1 MTDTVDTVETLKLV
15 TPTIF
20 NIAHA
25 LNVIGRQKYP
35 EVCDLFPFK
44 TGWLLHVY
52 GDDNWYVAR
61 MIDNP
66 GSSGN
71 HTSKLPHADAEEVLQ
86 LAARFQEHDTSEVA
100 AEMGSDWHSHF
111 GRAWFGQDRFTY
123 IRSKRNAPKVPD
135 WWSHI
140 ATQLAVYLD
149 IFLLPQLQQI
159 HHARIVRVAPA
170 SYDLGA
176 ITRSL
181 WVLECEEACCQ
192 GTGFMLEN
200 VGLVTCAHVLG
211 TATRAFRATALSKK
225 YPVSVV
231 RKHSIIDLA
240 VLHIDTDTDEQFEAL
255 PRGSS
260 ENMKQLDHLAVAG
273 FPNYRLGDS
282 GVIVTGHVA
291 GFRMISAIRRI
302 LTNAPIVC
310 GNSGGPV
317 LDADGA
323 VIGVA
328 VTGADRM
335 ETAQETEHHGI
346 IPIEALD
353 LIMGASES
361 A

>member
-1 MTDTVDTVETLKLV
+1 MINTVDTAETLRLGN
-15 TPTIF
+15 PTIF

-44 TGWLLHVY
+44 TGYHLHVY
-52 GDDNWYVAR
+52 GDNDWYFAR
-61 MIDNP
+61 MIDSP
-66 GSSGN
+66 SSGGN
-71 HTSKLPHADAEEVLQ
+71 HTSKLPAEDTEAILQ
-86 LAARFQEHDTSEVA
+86 LAARFQKHDTSEVA
-100 AEMGSDWHSHF
+100 RVMGADWHSHF
-111 GRAWFGQDRFTY
+111 GSAWFGQDRFTY
-123 IRSKRNAPKVPD
+123 IRSKQNTPKETD
-135 WWSHI
+135 WWGHI
-140 ATQLAVYLD
+140 ATQLAVYLN

-159 HHARIVRVAPA
+159 HHARVVRVAPA

-181 WVLECEEACCQ
+181 WVLECEETCFQ
-192 GTGFMLEN
+192 GTAFMLDN
-200 VGLVTCAHVLG
+200 IGLITCDHVLG
-211 TATRAFRATALSKK
+211 SATHAFQAATPTKK
-225 YPVSVV
+225 YPVSVI
-231 RKHSIIDLA
+231 RKHPIIDLA
-240 VLHIDTDTDEQFEAL
+240 VLRIDTAEQFDAL
-255 PRGSS
+255 TRGNT
-260 ENMKQLDHLAVAG
+260 ENIRQLDQLTIAG

-302 LTNAPIVC
+302 LTNAPIVR
-310 GNSGGPV
+310 GNSGGPA
-317 LDADGA
+317 LDIDGA

-346 IPIEALD
+346 IPIDALD
-353 LIMGASES
+353 LVMGANES